1 MSKVKLEHSSL
12 FLFKPSGLFL
22 VDLLNDFDA
31 LLAPL
36 DCGCA
41 VCLEDTHK
49 HFLANKNYENYSK
62 FILGWKMCSKNYFNK
77 EVSEGIKSFLD

>member
-31 LLAPL
+31 LLEPL

-49 HFLANKNYENYSK
+49 HFLSSK
-62 FILGWKMCSKNYFNK
+62 QKLSKLFK
-77 EVSEGIKSFLD
+77 IHSCLEDVL